1 MKKILSLC
9 LLISSLSFAQEFN
22 YTSYTSFLKK
32 YVSNA
37 GNVNYG
43 SIKSNKAEMNA
54 VVKDFQENLPKTNWS
69 KDEKMAYFINLYNI
83 NTIKKVIDNYP
94 TTSIKN
100 IKNAWK
106 DEFIIYGK
114 QRLSLEQVEDK
125 VLRKMNDPR
134 IHFAINCASYSCP
147 KLENEPFLP
156 KSLNSQL
163 DKATRD
169 FINDDSKNTINANE
183 VNVSQIFNWFASDF
197 TDKNTTVIDYLNTYS
212 KTKIDATANLKF
224 MEYKWDLNK

>member
-9 LLISSLSFAQEFN
+9 LLISSFTFAQEFN
-22 YTSYTSFLKK
+22 YTSYTAFLKK
-32 YVSNA
+32 YVSSA
-37 GNVNYG
+37 GNVNYA
-43 SIKSNKAEMNA
+43 SIKSNKSEMNA

-83 NTIKKVIDNYP
+83 NTIKKVTDNYP
-94 TTSIKN
+94 TASITN

-114 QRLSLEQVEDK
+114 QRLSLETIEHK

-156 KSLNSQL
+156 QTLNSQL

-169 FINDDSKNTINANE
+169 FINDSSKNTISSDAIKI
-183 VNVSQIFNWFASDF
+183 SQIFNWFVTDF
-197 TDKNTTVIDYLNTYS
+197 TDKNTTVIDYLNKYS
-212 KTKIDATANLKF
+212 KTKIDASATIKF
-224 MEYKWDLNK
+224 VDYNWSLNK